1 MNGVP
6 VASTIPTGKDAT
18 IYRYHQNGILDDVPH
33 NKLIHR
39 AIIAQTEDEGQVTGF
54 LRQQT
59 AHFHTRVFHAFIL
72 VVNYL
77 KIFTGKQHASTVN

>member
-1 MNGVP
+1 MNGVS

-18 IYRYHQNGILDDVPH
+18 IYGYRRHGLPDDVSH
-33 NKLIHR
+33 NKLMHR

>member
-39 AIIAQTEDEGQVTGF
+39 AIIAQTDDGGQVTGF
-54 LRQQT
+54 LMPQT
-59 AHFHTRVFHAFIL
+59 AHSHTHVFHVFIL
-72 VVNYL
+72 VVNHL
-77 KIFTGKQHASTVN
+77 KLFTGKQHAST

>member
-18 IYRYHQNGILDDVPH
+18 IYRYRRHGLLDDVLH
-33 NKLIHR
+33 NKLTYR
-39 AIIAQTEDEGQVTGF
+39 TIIAQTEDEGQVTGF

-59 AHFHTRVFHAFIL
+59 AQSHTRVFHAFIL
-72 VVNYL
+72 VVNHL
-77 KIFTGKQHASTVN
+77 KLFTGKQHASTVN